1 MNTDSTYMCQKL
13 RKGNSIS
20 KADMDVSNFDVFNDG
35 TTLVIINN
43 GKENRFTERGIAD
56 LYKIVKSNS
65 DILRNACVLDK
76 AVGKAAAALMMAWQ
90 SSGVMASS
98 GCAPMMGAM

>member
-1 MNTDSTYMCQKL
+1 MCKKL

-20 KADMDVSNFDVFNDG
+20 KVDMDVSNFDVFNDG

-65 DILRNACVLDK
+65 DMLRNA
-76 AVGKAAAALMMAWQ
+76 
-90 SSGVMASS
+90 
-98 GCAPMMGAM
+98 